1 MRLIDWT
8 VELNGSSET
17 LEHLAEILPEG
28 PTRVERRGGHFFLK
42 LDSQREVADPLVV
55 ENAAAAA
62 IRAALGALNAF
73 ANIVGDVG
81 ITRLHGVDQHGA
93 NLGAGPYVRMN
104 VRVTSA
110 EGKERLAQRNT
121 GKTIAARLVTLATS
135 RPEVARAL
143 SLLENRDPSWA
154 DIYVLMEMVDV
165 ELRAGSRPEVKDW
178 RAIKEKRWIRTSDIE
193 TLKKNAGFHR
203 HAKQRKPPSPA
214 MPLWRAQVL
223 CKAVVRRWLEEISA
237 G

>member
-1 MRLIDWT
+1 VDVARCVTASQVRYHFASRATPLSGRSVSRTQQRVRLIDWT
-8 VELNGSSET
+8 VELDGSSET

-28 PTRVERRGGHFFLK
+28 PTRVERRGHFFLK

-81 ITRLHGVDQHGA
+81 ITRLYGVDQHGA

-110 EGKERLAQRNT
+110 EGKERLEQRNT
-121 GKTIAARLVTLATS
+121 GKTIAARLVSLAAR
-135 RPEVARAL
+135 RPQVARAL
-143 SLLENRDPSWA
+143 SLLEKRDPSWA
-154 DIYVLMEMVDV
+154 DIYVLNGD
-165 ELRAGSRPEVKDW
+165 G
-178 RAIKEKRWIRTSDIE
+178 
-193 TLKKNAGFHR
+193 
-203 HAKQRKPPSPA
+203 
-214 MPLWRAQVL
+214 
-223 CKAVVRRWLEEISA
+223 
-237 G
+237 